1 LPNLQDEA
9 LLAEA
14 DVPRSGLWVRPA
26 KRKPRRVKRKKGK
39 ADAAPAEEPAPP
51 PPEPPRVRCDTT
63 FSPAPPV
70 TFTPAP
76 LALDGAT
83 RAFFA
88 HYADFDFEQM
98 VVAIAAGGTVPRERP
113 FKEEVEEKPAK
124 KKNKGKKKDGANAPD
139 QTPAKNEGVSE
150 APVAPEGDAQALR
163 VPAQANGHGAQ
174 DSALGEHEAEIV
186 LARLG
191 GMGLVGDDEPA
202 TAADAPVEEMEP
214 EEVAA
219 LEDTAETDAED
230 EDDVANATEGTGSSQ
245 PENWESH
252 LSAISPLF
260 KDIVD
265 SPCRIIT
272 QDPFVSLAEVH
283 YGSSAHACVDPS
295 SQHVGQRAC
304 PDGTAYHLSTCA
316 FWFLC
321 ARPLSDAPIEGV
333 APCT

>member
-1 LPNLQDEA
+1 LPNLQDEV

-14 DVPRSGLWVRPA
+14 NVPRSGLWVRPV

-63 FSPAPPV
+63 FSPAPPA
-70 TFTPAP
+70 TFSPAP

-88 HYADFDFEQM
+88 YYANFDFEKM
-98 VVAIAAGGTVPRERP
+98 VVAIAAGGTVLRERP

-124 KKNKGKKKDGANAPD
+124 KRNKGKKKDEPNAPE
-139 QTPAKNEGVSE
+139 QAPAKNGGVSE
-150 APVAPEGDAQALR
+150 APVAPEIDAQALR

-174 DSALGEHEAEIV
+174 GSAQGEHEAEIV

-191 GMGLVGDDEPA
+191 GMRLVGDDEPA
-202 TAADAPVEEMEP
+202 TAADAPIEEMEP

-230 EDDVANATEGTGSSQ
+230 EDDVANTTEGTGSSQ

-252 LSAISPLF
+252 LSAISPLS
-260 KDIVD
+260 KHIIDW
-265 SPCRIIT
+265 SCRIIT
-272 QDPFVSLAEVH
+272 QDPFVSFAEVH

-295 SQHVGQRAC
+295 AQYVGQRAY
-304 PDGTAYHLSTCA
+304 PGGTAYHLSTCA
-316 FWFLC
+316 FCLLC
-321 ARPLSDAPIEGV
+321 ACPLSNAPIEGV